1 MELFNNP
8 NSTLIPGQRLLRLK
22 GFQAADKYPMP
33 RDCEAAFFDEDEDYC
48 YVKKTD
54 TNGGY
59 ILLRYKMEE
68 DPIPQFDPKKYV
80 TVDDFNNFKE
90 EILNGFSTLQQTI
103 ATNTGNWNQSGP
115 NNSKPNKQS
124 NKSNFGGSQS
134 SANVQPNVEQQ

>member
-8 NSTLIPGQRLLRLK
+8 NSTLLPGQRLLRLK
-22 GFQAADKYPMP
+22 GYQAADKYPMP

-59 ILLRYKMEE
+59 ILLRYHMEE

-103 ATNTGNWNQSGP
+103 TGNANNPGNP
-115 NNSKPNKQS
+115 NGYNGKSNKQF
-124 NKSNFGGSQS
+124 NKSNSGGSQS
-134 SANVQPNVEQQ
+134 SANVQSNAEQ